1 MEKQELR
8 TDPLT
13 GESFFPKKISQV
25 FASSANRIKFNN
37 QKASTIRQERAFID
51 KPVRKSHMVLRDLVG
66 DEKEF
71 TEKKDFFRGKG
82 LSLFHFTEYREVG
95 GKKYPCV
102 YEYMIIPSGDN
113 LTIKKL

>member
-8 TDPLT
+8 IDPLT
-13 GESFFPKKISQV
+13 QEEFIPKKITQI

-37 QKASTIRQERAFID
+37 QKASTLQQERAFID
-51 KPVRKSHMVLRDLVG
+51 KPMRKSHMVLRVLVG
-66 DEKEF
+66 EQNEF

-82 LSLFHFTEYREVG
+82 LSLFHFTEFREVG
-95 GKKYPCV
+95 EEKYPCI

-113 LTIKKL
+113 LIIKKL